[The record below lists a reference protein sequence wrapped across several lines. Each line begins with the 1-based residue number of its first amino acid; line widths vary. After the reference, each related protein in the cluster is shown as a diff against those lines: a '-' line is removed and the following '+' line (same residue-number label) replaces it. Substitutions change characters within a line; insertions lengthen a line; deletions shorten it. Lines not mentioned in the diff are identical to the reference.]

1 MDELTVKVL
10 LAEMAPVLRDASVA
24 AVYRVSS
31 RVLSLELGGG
41 GLTLASGEGG
51 ALFYGGTRGKVRR
64 ERGRS
69 ALDGAKFVRAEQWHD
84 DRLVVFDLATPGGA
98 LRLVAEFFGRAGGVF
113 ILKGNVVDARLA
125 GRRVTVGE
133 DYSWPADRGR
143 APATPL
149 LAEEV
154 APYMAADGAAALVRD
169 VAYMSP
175 WAARAVLADGDA
187 EAGARRLAAF
197 ARAAAGEGIQPVAVS
212 LGGVWRPFPCDIFD
226 AAGADDVR
234 PFDGMN
240 DAAAFAYAE
249 TERAGELA
257 AARRNVERRLLARL
271 KRLERQ
277 RGALERRREDY
288 SRYGRYRRMGEA
300 LKYNLAAVRKGMAR
314 VGLPDPYGSGDVDVE
329 LEPAL
334 SPAANVERI
343 FGLYR
348 KSKRGVEAVGARLE
362 ALAEE
367 LGRVRDVLE
376 RVRRA
381 SDVSE
386 LEPWLE
392 ERKVSRKERE
402 TAAGPGRRF
411 LSTDGFTVL
420 VGRSAAENDELTFKY
435 ARPYDLWLHAEQARG
450 SHVIVRRADKNKPVP
465 RRTVEEAAALAA
477 FYSSDKHAGVVPVV
491 VAERRHVRRA
501 KGPAGR
507 VTYGRGEVVFVE
519 PAQKLKPA
527 PSRGPEYSPRS

>member
-1 MDELTVKVL
+1 MDELSVKVL
-10 LAEMAPVLRDASVA
+10 LAELTPVLRGASVA

-31 RVLSLELGGG
+31 RAVSLKFLDGA
-41 GLTLASGEGG
+41 LTLASGEGG
-51 ALFYGGTRGKVRR
+51 ALFYARERGKVGR
-64 ERGRS
+64 ERVRS
-69 ALDGAKFVRAEQWHD
+69 ALDGATFVSAKQWHD
-84 DRLVVFDLATPGGA
+84 DRLVVFELATAGGA

-113 ILKGNVVDARLA
+113 VLEDNVVGARLA
-125 GRRVTVGE
+125 GRRVNPE
-133 DYSWPADRGR
+133 EEYSWPADRGR

-149 LAEEV
+149 SAGEV
-154 APYMAADGAAALVRD
+154 ARYMAADGAAALARD

-175 WAARAVLADGDA
+175 WVARAVLAGGDA
-187 EAGARRLAAF
+187 GAAARRLAVF
-197 ARAAAGEGIQPVAVS
+197 ARAAAGEDIRPVAVS
-212 LGGVWRPFPCDIFD
+212 LAGVWRPFPCDIFD
-226 AAGADDVR
+226 AAGADEVR
-234 PFDGMN
+234 PFEAIN
-240 DAAAFAYAE
+240 DAVAFAYAE
-249 TERAGELA
+249 TERARELA
-257 AARRNVERRLLARL
+257 AARGDVERRLLAKL

-277 RGALERRREDY
+277 REALERRREDY

-300 LKYNLAAVRKGMAR
+300 LKYNLAAVRKGMAS
-314 VGLPDPYGSGDVDVE
+314 VKLPDPYGSGDVDVE
-329 LEPAL
+329 LERAL
-334 SPAANVERI
+334 SAAANVERL
-343 FGLYR
+343 FALYR

-367 LGRVRDVLE
+367 LGHVRGDLE
-376 RVRRA
+376 RAQRA
-381 SDVSE
+381 SDAFE

-402 TAAGPGRRF
+402 VAAAPGRRF
-411 LSTDGFTVL
+411 LSADGLAVL

-477 FYSSDKHAGVVPVV
+477 FYSSAKHAGLVPVV
-491 VAERRHVRRA
+491 VAERRYVRRA

-507 VTYGRGEVVFVE
+507 VTYGRGDVVFVE

-527 PSRGPEYSPRS
+527 PSRGPE